1 MKQPVS
7 RGKRGVALIT
17 ALICLAIV
25 MALIGNMLVGALQIS
40 RQMRVERDRRQCE
53 LLLQAGLDRAVLRIS
68 AAALYQGE
76 VFDLR
81 AADIIQRG
89 DGRVTIE
96 VSREAGAPPQIHVVA
111 EYPVGSDRS
120 IRRSRKVQ
128 LKSTTPL
135 LQE

>member
-1 MKQPVS
+1 MKQTVS
-7 RGKRGVALIT
+7 RGRRGVTLIT
-17 ALICLAIV
+17 ALVCLAIV
-25 MALIGNMLVGALQIS
+25 MALIGNMLVGALRIS

-53 LLLQAGLDRAVLRIS
+53 LLLQAGLDRAVFHMS
-68 AAALYQGE
+68 AAAPYQGE
-76 VFDLR
+76 VCDLR

-96 VSREAGAPPQIHVVA
+96 VSRDGDALPQIQVVA
-111 EYPVGSDRS
+111 EYPVGSDCS

-128 LKSTTPL
+128 LKPTTPL

>member
-7 RGKRGVALIT
+7 RDRRGVALIT
-17 ALICLAIV
+17 ALVCLAIV
-25 MALIGNMLVGALQIS
+25 MALIANMLVGALQIS

-53 LLLQAGLDRAVLRIS
+53 LLLQAGLDRAVLRLS
-68 AAALYQGE
+68 AAEPYQGE

-96 VSREAGAPPQIHVVA
+96 VSREADAPPQIHVVA
-111 EYPVGSDRS
+111 EYPVGSDHS

-128 LKSTTPL
+128 LKSTTTL

>member
-1 MKQPVS
+1 MKQPAS
-7 RGKRGVALIT
+7 RGRRGVALIT
-17 ALICLAIV
+17 SLVCLAIV
-25 MALIGNMLVGALQIS
+25 MALIGNMLVGALRIS

-53 LLLQAGLDRAVLRIS
+53 LLLQAGLDRAVLRLS
-68 AAALYQGE
+68 AAEPYQGE
-76 VFDLR
+76 VCDLR
-81 AADIIQRG
+81 AADVIQRG

-96 VSREAGAPPQIHVVA
+96 VSREGDAPPQIHVVA

-128 LKSTTPL
+128 LKPNTPL